1 MSFITNYVK
10 YFNEIYSVIKNKS
23 DSGMETK
30 IVYLSDL
37 KFNLK
42 VWKKELR
49 FHRDEMERFEKKL
62 EDVAK
67 RNLGVKAM
75 TPLEGYQNRIIREK
89 EVIGRLLQRI
99 RLKLKIVDVV
109 DLDEEID
116 GRLRNQQTTLR
127 DDMKTYIK
135 LHYELK
141 EELMDYFL
149 KWL

>member
-1 MSFITNYVK
+1 
-10 YFNEIYSVIKNKS
+10 
-23 DSGMETK
+23 METK

-42 VWKKELR
+42 IWKKELR
-49 FHRDEMERFEKKL
+49 FHRAEMEKFEKKL
-62 EDVAK
+62 EEVAK

-75 TPLEGYQNRIIREK
+75 APLEGLQNRIIREK
-89 EVIGRLLQRI
+89 EVIGKLLQRI
-99 RLKLKIVDVV
+99 RRKRNILNAVNMS
-109 DLDEEID
+109 EEID
-116 GRLRNQQTTLR
+116 GRLRNEQTTLR

>member
-1 MSFITNYVK
+1 
-10 YFNEIYSVIKNKS
+10 
-23 DSGMETK
+23 METK

-42 VWKKELR
+42 IWKKELR
-49 FHRDEMERFEKKL
+49 FHRDEMEKFERKL

-75 TPLEGYQNRIIREK
+75 APLEGYQNRIIREK
-89 EVIGRLLQRI
+89 EVIGQLLQRI
-99 RLKLKIVDVV
+99 RMKRRIVEAI
-109 DLDEEID
+109 DLSEEID
-116 GRLRNQQTTLR
+116 GRLRNQQTSLK